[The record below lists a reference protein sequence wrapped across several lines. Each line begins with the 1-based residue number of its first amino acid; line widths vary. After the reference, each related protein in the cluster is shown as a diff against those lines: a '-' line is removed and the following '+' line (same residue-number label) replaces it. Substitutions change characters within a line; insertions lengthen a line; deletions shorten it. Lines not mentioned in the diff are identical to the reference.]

1 MKRMEIHVENQ
12 QVVIKSDVLLKGT
25 LTLPPIKEGL
35 LPAILILAG
44 SGKLNRDANAEK
56 GKFQF
61 NLYRDLAEHLPTL
74 GFATLRYDKRGVG
87 ESEGNFERTGLW
99 DAVTDAANALEFLA
113 SHPDIDPHRLIV
125 IGHSEGCIVGTALY
139 EKRPFNGLILLSG
152 GGGGLRESLDYQRQQ
167 LYSELKQAK
176 GLQGFIIRKFNTLD
190 KGEKQAQATYRKLTT
205 TNKDVVRIA
214 GLIKMPAKY
223 YREHFDYDI
232 VEGLQHVACP
242 VLAING
248 SKDFQSSVEF
258 AKRIPENV
266 KGPSTCIVV
275 ENMDHG
281 LKEQLTPLSASTY
294 KKDYIKTIGKPIHAE
309 AIKHLDAWLS
319 EWKEGSVQVPG
330 KIANR

>member
-1 MKRMEIHVENQ
+1 MGFHVENKE
-12 QVVIKSDVLLKGT
+12 VVIKSDVLLKGT
-25 LTLPPIKEGL
+25 LTLPSSREGK

-61 NLYRDLAEHLPTL
+61 NIYKELAEHLSTI

-87 ESEGNFERTGLW
+87 ESEGNFEKTGLW
-99 DAVTDAANALEFLA
+99 DAVTDAANALGFLA

-125 IGHSEGCIVGTALY
+125 VGHSEGCIVGTALY
-139 EKRPFNGLILLSG
+139 AKRPFHGLVLLSG
-152 GGGGLRESLDYQRQQ
+152 GGGGLRESLDLQRHQ
-167 LYSELKQAK
+167 LYSELKHAK

-190 KGEKQAQATYRKLTT
+190 KSEKQAQATYRKLTT
-205 TNKDVVRIA
+205 SNKDVIRIG
-214 GLIKMPAKY
+214 GLFKMPAKY
-223 YREHFDYDI
+223 YREHFDFDI
-232 VEGLQHVACP
+232 VEGLQQIACP

-294 KKDYIKTIGKPIHAE
+294 KKDYIKTIGKPIHAD
-309 AIKHLDAWLS
+309 AIKYLDAWLH
-319 EWKEGSVQVPG
+319 EWKEGSFQVAG
-330 KIANR
+330 EN